1 MSKKKNK
8 IKTNKNKDKVGNKAE
23 ARKGR
28 KKNILEFLKKRKG
41 FSLAIIV
48 LVIAII
54 LLLLIPQFPEAN
66 MEEAVYAKQYYE
78 ENNLYLEE
86 AIKQLGEEE
95 ISKEDVLE
103 DDFLASVIDDM
114 EWLKQRNNELFFSHG
129 NVFLKM
135 ASMSIFID
143 RIGALNSEVT
153 YDFFEPDYEATI
165 SQAKETEY
173 VFPQIVDEELYEML
187 EGNEEKIVRGTFEN
201 LSKEYYNWKQQLILN
216 LDKERAYV
224 EAKKIIFFYYE
235 DENLAE

>member
-28 KKNILEFLKKRKG
+28 KKNILEFLKKKKG

-54 LLLLIPQFPEAN
+54 LLLLIPQFPEAD
-66 MEEAVYAKQYYE
+66 MEKALYAKQYYE
-78 ENNLYLEE
+78 ENNFYLDE

-114 EWLKQRNNELFFSHG
+114 KWLKNRNEELYFSQG
-129 NVFLKM
+129 NNFLKM
-135 ASMSIFID
+135 ISMTLFIE
-143 RIGALNSEVT
+143 RIGGLNSEVT
-153 YDFFEPDYEATI
+153 YDFFEPQYDSSISEAM
-165 SQAKETEY
+165 ETEY
-173 VFPQIVDEELYEML
+173 IFPKVVDDEFYGILEE
-187 EGNEEKIVRGTFEN
+187 GEEAIIKETFDY

-224 EAKKIIFFYYE
+224 EAKKIIFFYSNE
-235 DENLAE
+235 